1 MGDFSLSGG
10 VEVTGFISP
19 TDTADT
25 FPVIDT
31 LYGIDGLRNVDNL
44 TQLNAIPNE
53 RRRSGMLVGVSG
65 GTEYY
70 KLGSSP
76 WSGTSVDW
84 SIFTTSGGGTN
95 LGNIL
100 FVAETGDDSTG
111 TKGDI
116 NKPYRNLYAAKSAST
131 SGDTVYVFPGT
142 WTYDNRNSAG
152 NPYNGQVEE
161 LVNLWKDGVD
171 YYFSPNSKVIF
182 YNEEYS
188 GDSMYLF
195 GPPSASGNTSCNV
208 MGHLEF
214 EGHSEGDNGSVNG
227 HIHYYWQQTYAT
239 GSISDLVKFNSETKS
254 LTSYSSALI
263 RVNPSIN
270 TTINIK
276 SDSLVYNYVTGQSG
290 TGGAEF
296 IGAGNTVYNIEYTSN
311 IRERTLNGGK
321 YVTYFS
327 GGNENVKINIIGEK
341 LVYST
346 NWYIMFRIIGN
357 FYNTDIN
364 LSIDN
369 IYHSNMLSLF
379 GAFYFESGASTS
391 GSTLN
396 INGNII
402 DSDYTSEAYPFFN
415 INHSGF
421 TVNLNGDIITKTTS
435 GIGKNIVKDINGNT
449 LNINGDIRYIGSGVT
464 TDTIFQTLGTGQI
477 NFNGTITGNYAAP
490 LIKCYNG
497 EVNIN
502 NSIIISDIDNS
513 SSSLFLNGGVV
524 EGSVK
529 ISNSYIKLNN
539 SSSALSDGSYVN
551 GIISNS
557 EIINASSGDTLS
569 NTTSFGKLMVNNS
582 TIISNSGTTI
592 NYSGGSPVILSNTIL
607 NTDFNINN
615 ISGEVAVNN
624 DLFI

>member
-152 NPYNGQVEE
+152 NPYNGQVDE
-161 LVNLWKDGVD
+161 LVNLWKDGVS
-171 YYFSPNSKVIF
+171 YYFSPNSKVVF
-182 YNEEYS
+182 YNTTVT
-188 GDSMYLF
+188 GDEIYLF
-195 GPPSASGNTSCNV
+195 GPNLANTTCNV
-208 MGHLEF
+208 MGYLEF
-214 EGHSEGDNGSVNG
+214 EGHSEGTNSSKG
-227 HIHYYWQQTYAT
+227 HVHYYWQQGTLT
-239 GSISDLVKFNSETKS
+239 GTSETVVFNSETKS
-254 LTSYSSALI
+254 LTSYASALF
-263 RVNPSIN
+263 RVSPSIN
-270 TTINIK
+270 TTIDIK
-276 SDSLVYNYVTGQSG
+276 SDSLVYNYVDGQSG
-290 TGGAEF
+290 TSGAEY
-296 IGAGNTVYNIEYTSN
+296 IGAGDTIYNIEYTSN
-311 IRERTLNGGK
+311 IKERIINGK
-321 YVTYFS
+321 YTAYVS
-327 GGNENVKINIIGEK
+327 GGNEKVKINILGEK
-341 LVYST
+341 LVYTT
-346 NWYIMFRIIGN
+346 NWYSIFRIRDD
-357 FYNTDIN
+357 FYNADIN
-364 LSIDN
+364 ISIDN
-369 IYHSNMLSLF
+369 IYHNNILSTF
-379 GAFYFESGASTS
+379 GVFYLESGVSTS
-391 GSTLN
+391 GATLN
-396 INGNII
+396 INSNII
-402 DSDYTSEAYPFFN
+402 DYDYNSQAYSLFY
-415 INHSGF
+415 INYDGF

-449 LNINGDIRYIGSGVT
+449 LNINGNIRYIGSGVT
-464 TDTIFQTLGTGQI
+464 TNTIFQTGGSGQI
-477 NFNGTITGNYAAP
+477 NFDGTITGNYGAP
-490 LIKCYNG
+490 LIKCYDG

-502 NSIIISDIDNS
+502 NSKIISNIDNS
-513 SSSLFLNGGVV
+513 SSSLFLNGGVT
-524 EGSVK
+524 EGNVK

-557 EIINASSGDTLS
+557 EIINDSSGDTLS